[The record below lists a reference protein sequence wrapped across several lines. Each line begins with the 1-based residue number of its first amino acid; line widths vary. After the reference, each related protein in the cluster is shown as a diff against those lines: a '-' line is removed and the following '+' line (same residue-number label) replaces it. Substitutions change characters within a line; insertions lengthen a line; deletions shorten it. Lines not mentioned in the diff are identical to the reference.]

1 MKESMRFEAP
11 STPPVGHFRPCS
23 SNRES
28 RYGVETTK
36 SRRSMWI
43 TLISFLA
50 VLAMPFGVVAQV
62 NPKQNSMAEHHHYK
76 LIDVGNFGG
85 PGSGI
90 ENPSSP
96 SLNQNGML
104 VGVSDTAAPDPFA
117 PNYCFLDC
125 YVDLGFFL
133 HNGVVTP
140 LGPLP
145 SGAGLSSFAVAIN
158 ERGQIVG
165 QAQNGAIDESTGW
178 PETHAVLW
186 QGSPI
191 PIDLTLGVTQSIANA
206 INDQGQV
213 VGAALTA
220 TPDPFANSPL
230 FGSVL
235 QPGCESPNAYPITP
249 PTFAVCSIFFPGT
262 TETHAFVWQNG
273 FMRDLHTLGGPDS
286 NAFINNDNGEVAG
299 WSFTSF
305 VANASTGVPTMDPFY
320 WSPED
325 GKMTDLGGLGGTLG
339 AVVGINNRGQIA
351 GVSNTAG
358 DVTTHPFIWDKSQG
372 MQDLFRHGGLG
383 GTFGHPD
390 WINDAGEVVGY
401 ATLPGDQVGHAF
413 LWRDG
418 VMADLGTLGTD
429 PQSESV
435 SINSQGQVAGG
446 TFTNDGHDLRGFLWE
461 NGGPMV
467 DVNTLIVPGS
477 STYVTVALIIND
489 RGEIGCLGLDPGD
502 TDDHACLLIPC
513 DENHPGIEGCDYSL
527 VNSPAASQVHT
538 ADTARATAVAASQP
552 KLSPTELLARFRSLR
567 TGRNRRFGASQTS
580 PQ

>member
-1 MKESMRFEAP
+1 MKKSMRFEAP
-11 STPPVGHFRPCS
+11 STPHVGHFRPGS
-23 SNRES
+23 SHRKS
-28 RYGVETTK
+28 GYSVETVK
-36 SRRSMWI
+36 SLRSMWI

-50 VLAMPFGVVAQV
+50 VLAMPFGAMAQV
-62 NPKQNSMAEHHHYK
+62 DPTQNSMAKHHHYK
-76 LIDVGNFGG
+76 LIDVGTFGG

-104 VGVSDTAAPDPFA
+104 VGASDTAAPDPFA
-117 PNYCFLDC
+117 PNCFFDC
-125 YVDLGFFL
+125 NVELGFFL

-140 LGPLP
+140 LLPLP
-145 SGAGLSSFAVAIN
+145 SGAGLSSAAYAIN
-158 ERGQIVG
+158 RSGQVVG
-165 QAQNGAIDESTGW
+165 QAQNGTIDESTGW

-191 PIDLTLGVTQSIANA
+191 PIDLTPSVTQSIANA
-206 INDQGQV
+206 INGHGQV

-230 FGSVL
+230 FGSVSE
-235 QPGCESPNAYPITP
+235 PGCENPNAYGIPP

-339 AVVGINNRGQIA
+339 AAVWINNRGQIA
-351 GVSNTAG
+351 GVSNIAG
-358 DVTTHPFIWDKSQG
+358 DVTTHPFIWSKSEG
-372 MQDLFRHGGLG
+372 MQDLFLNGGLG

-390 WINDAGEVVGY
+390 AMNDLGEVVGY
-401 ATLPGDQVGHAF
+401 AMLPGDQIGHAF

-418 VMADLGTLGTD
+418 VLTDLGTLGTD
-429 PQSESV
+429 AQSESV
-435 SINSQGQVAGG
+435 SINSRGQVVGG
-446 TFTNDGHDLRGFLWE
+446 TFTVDFHDLRGFLWE
-461 NGGPMV
+461 NGGPPV
-467 DVNTLIVPGS
+467 DLNALIIPES
-477 STYVTVALIIND
+477 DTYVDAAVLIND
-489 RGEIGCLGLDPGD
+489 RGDIGCLGLDPGD
-502 TDDHACLLIPC
+502 SDEHACLLIPC

-527 VNSPAASQVHT
+527 VDAPAATEVHT
-538 ADTARATAVAASQP
+538 LDITKASAAAASQP
-552 KLSPTELLARFRSLR
+552 KLSPAEMMARFRSMR
-567 TGRNRRFGASQTS
+567 AGRHRPFGALQPASK
-580 PQ
+580 

>member
-23 SNRES
+23 SNCKS
-28 RYGVETTK
+28 GYSVETLQPL
-36 SRRSMWI
+36 RSMWI

-50 VLAMPFGVVAQV
+50 VLAMPFGTVAQV
-62 NPKQNSMAEHHHYK
+62 DRSQNSTAKHHHYK
-76 LIDVGNFGG
+76 LIDVGTFGG
-85 PGSGI
+85 PNGGI

-96 SLNQNGML
+96 SLNNRGML
-104 VGVSDTAAPDPFA
+104 VGESATAAPDPFA

-133 HNGVVTP
+133 HNSVVTP

-165 QAQNGAIDESTGW
+165 QAQNGAFDESTGW

-186 QGSPI
+186 QGSPV
-191 PIDLTLGVTQSIANA
+191 PIDLTPGVTQSIANA

-213 VGAALTA
+213 VGASLTA
-220 TPDPFANSPL
+220 TPDPFADSPID
-230 FGSVL
+230 GM
-235 QPGCESPNAYPITP
+235 CESPNAYDATP

-339 AVVGINNRGQIA
+339 AVVWINNRGQIA

-358 DVTTHPFIWDKSQG
+358 DVTTHPFIWSKSEG
-372 MQDLFRHGGLG
+372 MQDLFLHGGLG
-383 GTFGHPD
+383 GNFGHPD
-390 WINDAGEVVGY
+390 WLNDAGEVVGF
-401 ATLPGDQVGHAF
+401 AFISGNQVGHAF
-413 LWRDG
+413 LWKDG
-418 VMADLGTLGTD
+418 VMTDLGTLYGD
-429 PQSESV
+429 PQSEGF
-435 SINSQGQVAGG
+435 SINVHGQVAGG
-446 TFTNDGHDLRGFLWE
+446 TYDLNGNDLNGFLWE
-461 NGGPMV
+461 NGGPMA
-467 DVNTLIVPGS
+467 DLNTLVVPGTS
-477 STYVTVALIIND
+477 MHVTTGVVIND
-489 RGEIGCLGLDPGD
+489 RGEIGCLGLDPAD
-502 TDDHACLLIPC
+502 TEEHACLLIPC
-513 DENHPGIEGCDYSL
+513 DENHQGIEGCDYSL

-538 ADTARATAVAASQP
+538 ADIARATAVAASQP
-552 KLSPTELLARFRSLR
+552 KLSPAELLARFRSLR
-567 TGRNRRFGASQTS
+567 TGRNRRFGAPQTS

>member
-23 SNRES
+23 SNRKS
-28 RYGVETTK
+28 GYSVETVK
-36 SRRSMWI
+36 SLRSMWI

-50 VLAMPFGVVAQV
+50 VLAMPFGVVGQV

-76 LIDVGNFGG
+76 LIDVGTFGG
-85 PGSGI
+85 PSGGI

-96 SLNQNGML
+96 SLNNKGML
-104 VGVSDTAAPDPFA
+104 VGVSDTAAPDPFS
-117 PNYCFLDC
+117 PDCFTDC
-125 YVDLGFFL
+125 YVNLGFL
-133 HNGVVTP
+133 VQDGVVTP
-140 LGPLP
+140 LEPLP
-145 SGAGLSSFAVAIN
+145 SGTGLSSFAVAIN

-165 QAQNGAIDESTGW
+165 QAQNGAFDESTGW

-191 PIDLTLGVTQSIANA
+191 PIDLTPSVTQSIANA

-220 TPDPFANSPL
+220 TPDPFANSV
-230 FGSVL
+230 FQS
-235 QPGCESPNAYPITP
+235 GCESPNAYTATP

-358 DVTTHPFIWDKSQG
+358 DVTTHPFIWSKSRG
-372 MQDLFRHGGLG
+372 LVDLFLNGGLG

-418 VMADLGTLGTD
+418 VMVDLGTLGTD
-429 PQSESV
+429 AQSESF
-435 SINSQGQVAGG
+435 SINSLGQVVGG
-446 TFTNDGHDLRGFLWE
+446 TFTSDGHDLRGFLWE
-461 NGGPMV
+461 NGGSPV
-467 DVNTLIVPGS
+467 DLNALIIPGS
-477 STYVTVALIIND
+477 STYVKAAVLIND

-502 TDDHACLLIPC
+502 SAQPACLLIPC
-513 DENHPGIEGCDYSL
+513 DENHPNIEGCDYSL

-538 ADTARATAVAASQP
+538 ADTAMATAVAASQP
-552 KLSPTELLARFRSLR
+552 KLSPAELLARFRSLR
-567 TGRNRRFGASQTS
+567 TGRNRRFGAPQTS

>member
-23 SNRES
+23 SNRKS
-28 RYGVETTK
+28 GYGVETTK

-50 VLAMPFGVVAQV
+50 VLAMPFGVVGQV
-62 NPKQNSMAEHHHYK
+62 NPKQNGMAEHHHYK

-85 PGSGI
+85 PGGGI

-96 SLNQNGML
+96 SLNQNGIL

-117 PNYCFLDC
+117 PNYCFTDC
-125 YVDLGFFL
+125 YVNLGFFL
-133 HNGVVTP
+133 HSGVVTP

-145 SGAGLSSFAVAIN
+145 SGTGLSSFAVAIN

-165 QAQNGAIDESTGW
+165 QAQNGAFDESTGW

-186 QGSPI
+186 QGSSV
-191 PIDLTLGVTQSIANA
+191 PIDLTPSSTQSIANA
-206 INDQGQV
+206 INDSGQV

-220 TPDPFANSPL
+220 TPDPFANSPID
-230 FGSVL
+230 GS
-235 QPGCESPNAYPITP
+235 CESPNAYDATP

-262 TETHAFVWQNG
+262 TETHAFVWENG

-339 AVVGINNRGQIA
+339 AVVWINKRGQIA
-351 GVSNTAG
+351 GVSNTPG
-358 DVTTHPFIWDKSQG
+358 DVTTHPFIWSKSEG
-372 MQDLFRHGGLG
+372 MQDLFLHGGLG
-383 GTFGHPD
+383 GNFGHPD
-390 WINDAGEVVGY
+390 WLNDAGEVVGF
-401 ATLPGDQVGHAF
+401 AFISGNQVGHAF
-413 LWRDG
+413 LWKDG
-418 VMADLGTLGTD
+418 VMTDLGTLYGD
-429 PQSESV
+429 PQSEGY
-435 SINSQGQVAGG
+435 SINVHGQVTGG
-446 TFTNDGHDLRGFLWE
+446 TSDLNGNDLNGFLWE
-461 NGGPMV
+461 NGGPMADLNALV
-467 DVNTLIVPGS
+467 VPGTS
-477 STYVTVALIIND
+477 MHVTTGIVIND
-489 RGEIGCLGLDPGD
+489 GGEIGCLGLDPGD
-502 TDDHACLLIPC
+502 TEEHACLLIPC

-552 KLSPTELLARFRSLR
+552 QLSPTELLARFRSLR
-567 TGRNRRFGASQTS
+567 MGRNRRFGAPQTS